1 MPDAVKSPHSAVTH
15 GGHRKRLRD
24 RFLRQGAHGLYDHEL
39 LELLL
44 FYAYKRVDVNPA
56 AHKLIKE
63 AGGLDKLILDAGERV
78 GKTGELL
85 SLCSAFTQMYYE
97 DKCDC
102 IRGMRNFNSPSLV
115 TQYAPAVCTEPDLLR
130 VMCLDAKM
138 SLKNLVT
145 LKNNFEDAAACFHD
159 VFLAASTCAAAHVI
173 ILLCHG
179 DGNPS
184 FTRPEISVIGD
195 LRTRFS
201 HTAVRLAD
209 VVLCC
214 DGRAIAASRYPLLS
228 KEDA

>member
-1 MPDAVKSPHSAVTH
+1 MKDAQIYGRGTH

-24 RFLRQGAHGLYDHEL
+24 RLFRQGARGLYDHEL

-44 FYAYKRVDVNPA
+44 FYVYKRVDVNPM
-56 AHKLIKE
+56 AHKLIGE
-63 AGGLDKLILDAGERV
+63 AGGFDKLILDAAERD
-78 GKTGELL
+78 GRTGELL
-85 SLCSAFTQMYYE
+85 GLCAAFAPMYFE
-97 DKCDC
+97 DKCNC

-115 TQYAPAVCTEPDLLR
+115 TQYAPAVCIDPSLLR
-130 VMCLDAKM
+130 ILCLDAKM
-138 SLKNLVT
+138 SLKNIVT
-145 LKNNFEDAAACFHD
+145 LKNNFDDSAACFHD

-184 FTRPEISVIGD
+184 FTRPEISVISD

-201 HTAVRLAD
+201 HTSVRLAD

-228 KEDA
+228 EEDA

>member
-1 MPDAVKSPHSAVTH
+1 MKDVQKTNDNRHD
-15 GGHRKRLRD
+15 GHRKRLRD
-24 RFLRQGAHGLYDHEL
+24 RLLEQGARGLYDHEL

-44 FYAYKRVDVNPA
+44 FYAYRRVDVNPM

-63 AGGLDKLILDAGERV
+63 AGGFGKLILEKADRT

-85 SLCSAFTQMYYE
+85 GLCAAFAPMYFE

-115 TQYAPAVCTEPDLLR
+115 MQYAPTVCGAPNLLR
-130 VMCLDAKM
+130 IMCLDAKM

-145 LKNNFEDAAACFHD
+145 VDNHFENPAACFRD
-159 VFLAASTCAAAHVI
+159 IFLAASTCAAAHVI
-173 ILLCHG
+173 LILCHG

-184 FTRPEISVIGD
+184 FTRSEILVIGD

-201 HTAVRLAD
+201 HTSVRLAD
-209 VVLCC
+209 VILCC

-228 KEDA
+228 EEDI